1 MQDLLKSYRETLYGL
16 QKVKLGADKQRNEL
30 RDVFDREPTEPNK
43 HHLDQAQE
51 YCDAIN
57 GFISNVMYVITWLS
71 RGHAPGPRRGI
82 HRRSRQQREILME
95 PLKMQSYANPAACGS
110 PTTLSDSERFM
121 IDEAMHSLSDR
132 ERECYIM
139 KYGQCFSENEIA
151 RMLGISRPTVQQF
164 LKRAEAK
171 VNESVRNNIFL
182 TKSIV

>member
-30 RDVFDREPTEPNK
+30 REAFDREPTEANK

-82 HRRSRQQREILME
+82 HRRSRQQLEVVMDPI
-95 PLKMQSYANPAACGS
+95 KMQSFANPAACGS
-110 PTTLSDSERFM
+110 PTTISGWERFM
-121 IDEAMHSLSDR
+121 IDEAMSKLSDR

-139 KYGQCFSENEIA
+139 KYGHCYSERQIANMLNISQPVVHEYVTKAEKKINEN
-151 RMLGISRPTVQQF
+151 L
-164 LKRAEAK
+164 
-171 VNESVRNNIFL
+171 NNNIFL
-182 TKSIV
+182 QIAK

>member
-1 MQDLLKSYRETLYGL
+1 MKDLLKSYRETLYGL

-30 RDVFDREPTEPNK
+30 RETFDREPTEANK

-82 HRRSRQQREILME
+82 HRRSREQREILME

-110 PTTLSDSERFM
+110 PTTISDSERFM
-121 IDEAMHSLSDR
+121 LDEAMHSLNDR
-132 ERECYIM
+132 ERECYVM
-139 KYGQCFSENEIA
+139 KYGQCFSERQIA
-151 RMLGISRPTVQQF
+151 GMLNISQQAVNKHIQKAEKKINDSIKSNLF
-164 LKRAEAK
+164 LQI
-171 VNESVRNNIFL
+171 S
-182 TKSIV
+182 